1 MIAASE
7 TRLADLSRCFLGVIP
22 SMVATSDADGKP
34 NVTYV
39 SQVFFVNEH
48 HVALSCQF
56 FNKTRRN
63 LDSNPLAC
71 AQVVDPVTFQS
82 YALRLR
88 FLRSETTGP
97 LFDTMAIRIEAIAS
111 QTGMA
116 GVFRL
121 LSADV
126 FEVLSVERVEGF
138 LAAPPEAAARETVS
152 AAGRRTELRGLQC
165 VSEQINKAE
174 DLETLLSS
182 VLEALDGYFGFA
194 HTMVLV
200 AEPSC
205 DRLVAVA
212 SRGYGESGVG
222 AEVVI
227 GEGLIGTAA
236 KQRRILR
243 IAALDSNLRY
253 GRAVR
258 REVLSRESHPV
269 APEIPLPGLPDAR
282 STLIIPLTVGVDL
295 IGVLV
300 AESRELAGFDEWHE
314 GYLEVA
320 ANQIALGID
329 RMSSPESGEDEQ
341 AAAVAPAP
349 ALPKGPARP
358 RRAVTYY
365 RADDCVFVD
374 NEYLIRNV
382 PGRIIW
388 RLLTTWSREGRTEF
402 SNRELRLDE
411 SLGLPEF
418 KDNLESRLI
427 LLRKRLEEKCPEIRI
442 ERTGRGRFALVVA
455 ADIELVEK

>member
-1 MIAASE
+1 MIATTS

-22 SMVATSDADGKP
+22 SMVATSDAEGKP
-34 NVTYV
+34 NITYV
-39 SQVFFVNEH
+39 SQVFFVDES

-63 LDSNPLAC
+63 LDANPLAS
-71 AQVVDPVTFQS
+71 AHVVDPVTFQS
-82 YALRLR
+82 YRLRLR
-88 FLRSETTGP
+88 FLRSETAGP

-126 FEVLSVERVEGF
+126 FEVLSVDRVEGF
-138 LAAPPEAAARETVS
+138 LAAPPVDEAREPVS

-200 AEPSC
+200 TEPPC

-243 IAALDSNLRY
+243 IAGLDSSLRY
-253 GRAVR
+253 GRAMR

-269 APEIPLPGLPDAR
+269 APEIPLPGLPDAQ

-329 RMSSPESGEDEQ
+329 RMSAGDGDDDD
-341 AAAVAPAP
+341 AAPSRPMAVAKAAP
-349 ALPKGPARP
+349 SRP
-358 RRAVTYY
+358 RHVLTYY
-365 RADDCVFVD
+365 AADDCVFVD

-382 PGRIIW
+382 PGKIFW
-388 RLLTTWSREGRTEF
+388 KLLTTWSREGRSEF

-427 LLRKRLEEKCPEIRI
+427 LLRKRLEEKCSAIRI
-442 ERTGRGRFALVVA
+442 ERTGRGRFALVVDA
-455 ADIELVEK
+455 ELELVEK

>member
-1 MIAASE
+1 MNAASPA
-7 TRLADLSRCFLGVIP
+7 RLADLSRCFLGVIP

-34 NVTYV
+34 NITYV
-39 SQVFFVNEH
+39 SQVFFVDER

-56 FNKTRRN
+56 FNKTRKN
-63 LDSNPLAC
+63 LDSNPLAS
-71 AQVVDPVTFQS
+71 AHVVDPVTFQS
-82 YALRLR
+82 YRLRLR

-97 LFDTMAIRIEAIAS
+97 LFETMAIRIEAIAS

-126 FEVLSVERVEGF
+126 FEVLGADRVEGF
-138 LAAPPEAAARETVS
+138 LAAPPEDDAKDSIS

-200 AEPSC
+200 AEPPC
-205 DRLVAVA
+205 DRLVTVA

-243 IAALDSNLRY
+243 IAGLDSNLRY
-253 GRAVR
+253 GRAMR
-258 REVLSRESHPV
+258 REVISRESHPV
-269 APEIPLPGLPDAR
+269 APEIPLPGLPDAQ
-282 STLIIPLTVGVDL
+282 STLIIPLTVGIDL

-329 RMSSPESGEDEQ
+329 RMSEADGDEDEAEIPRPAVVTQ
-341 AAAVAPAP
+341 A
-349 ALPKGPARP
+349 GPARP
-358 RRAVTYY
+358 RHTMTYY
-365 RADDCVFVD
+365 RADDCVFID
-374 NEYLIRNV
+374 NDYLIRNV
-382 PGRIIW
+382 PGRIFW
-388 RLLTTWSREGRTEF
+388 KLLTAWSREGRSEF
-402 SNRELRLDE
+402 SNRELRLDG

-427 LLRKRLEEKCPEIRI
+427 LLRKRLEEKCPEVRI
-442 ERTGRGRFALVVA
+442 ERTGRGRFALVVDA
-455 ADIELVEK
+455 ELELTEK

>member
-1 MIAASE
+1 MSGTIPA
-7 TRLADLSRCFLGVIP
+7 RLADLSRCFLGVIP
-22 SMVATSDADGKP
+22 AIVATSDADRMP

-39 SQVFFVNEH
+39 SQVFYVDER

-63 LDSNPLAC
+63 LDANPLAC
-71 AQVVDPVTFQS
+71 AQVVDPLTFQA
-82 YALRLR
+82 YRLRLR
-88 FLRSETTGP
+88 FLRSEASGP
-97 LFDTMAIRIEAIAS
+97 LFDSMAIRIEAIAS

-126 FEVLSVERVEGF
+126 FEVISADRVEGF
-138 LAAPPEAAARETVS
+138 LAEPPQDDPSETAL
-152 AAGRRTELRGLQC
+152 AAGRRTELRGLRG
-165 VSEQINKAE
+165 VSEQINRAE

-205 DRLVAVA
+205 DRLVTVA

-222 AEVVI
+222 AEVI
-227 GEGLIGTAA
+227 LGEGLIGTAA

-243 IAALDSNLRY
+243 IAGLDSTLRY
-253 GRAVR
+253 GRAMR
-258 REVLSRESHPV
+258 REVISRESHPV
-269 APEIPLPGLPDAR
+269 APEIPLPGLPDAQ
-282 STLIIPLTVGVDL
+282 STLIIPLTVGVEL
-295 IGVLV
+295 VGVLV
-300 AESRELAGFDEWHE
+300 AESREIAGFDEWHE

-329 RMSSPESGEDEQ
+329 RMSEPEADE
-341 AAAVAPAP
+341 VDEVRERPAP
-349 ALPKGPARP
+349 VARDAPP
-358 RRAVTYY
+358 RRRRTMTYY
-365 RADDCVFVD
+365 RADDCIFID
-374 NEYLIRNV
+374 NDYLIRNV
-382 PGRIIW
+382 PGRIFW
-388 RLLTTWSREGRTEF
+388 KLLTSWSREGRTEF

-411 SLGLPEF
+411 SRGLPEF

-427 LLRKRLEEKCPEIRI
+427 LLRKRLEEKCPEVRI
-442 ERTGRGRFALVVA
+442 ERTGRGRFSLVVD
-455 ADIELVEK
+455 ADLELAEK

>member
-1 MIAASE
+1 MIASS
-7 TRLADLSRCFLGVIP
+7 TRLTDLSRCFLGVIP
-22 SMVATSDADGKP
+22 SIVATSDANGTP

-39 SQVFFVNEH
+39 SQVFFVDEH

-56 FNKTRRN
+56 FNKTRKN
-63 LDSNPLAC
+63 LDSNPLA
-71 AQVVDPVTFQS
+71 AAHVVDPVTFQA
-82 YALRLR
+82 YRLLLR
-88 FLRSETTGP
+88 FLRSEMTGT

-111 QTGMA
+111 QTGMS
-116 GVFRL
+116 GVFKLR
-121 LSADV
+121 SADV
-126 FEVLSVERVEGF
+126 FEVLGVEKVEGF
-138 LAAPPEAAARETVS
+138 LEAPPEDDTIGKVS
-152 AAGRRTELRGLQC
+152 VAGRRTELRGLQC
-165 VSEQINKAE
+165 ISEQINKAE
-174 DLETLLSS
+174 DLESLLSS

-194 HTMVLV
+194 NTMVML

-205 DRLVAVA
+205 DRLVTVA

-243 IAALDSNLRY
+243 IAGLVNNLRY
-253 GRAVR
+253 GRAMR
-258 REVLSRESHPV
+258 REVMSRESHPV
-269 APEIPLPGLPDAR
+269 APEIPLPGLPDAQ

-300 AESRELAGFDEWHE
+300 AESRMLAGFDEWHE

-329 RMSSPESGEDEQ
+329 RMSELDGSEDDDTP
-341 AAAVAPAP
+341 PAKP
-349 ALPKGPARP
+349 VNHAQPGPS
-358 RRAVTYY
+358 RRRHTMTYY
-365 RADDCVFVD
+365 RADDCVFID
-374 NEYLIRNV
+374 NDYLIRNV
-382 PGRIIW
+382 PGRIFW
-388 RLLTTWSREGRTEF
+388 KLLTTWAREGRVEF

-427 LLRKRLEEKCPEIRI
+427 LLRRRLEEKCPDVRI
-442 ERTGRGRFALVVA
+442 ERTGRGRFALVIDA
-455 ADIELVEK
+455 ELELAEK